1 MPWLGELSHENT
13 IHVPLFE
20 KTLGKTVLITTEDGD
35 ATDSE
40 VYMYIADSPEDLLAG
55 NGQLYVFRAK
65 DSATFNTWDDIY
77 FSTGSVKGKFIPLD
91 WDHAIQDEIDLHN
104 EALAKGAF
112 LFVRPEDAAMDK
124 RALRGNIMYM
134 ADTGNDRD
142 ENGVLIPPGS
152 NGQEFTK
159 GRMYKF
165 EFTDPKDPTT
175 ARFRVMMDGNDP
187 KAPGF
192 GVLVNP
198 DNIDTSKR
206 SLMINEDWIG
216 VNRSPATETPYDITK
231 NSKILRVDLG
241 SGKLEK
247 VAFVNQLEIP
257 ALVHGNWE
265 SSGIL
270 DASEFF
276 GRGSWLVDVQA
287 HGLAEGGQLLLMKV
301 RGS

>member
-1 MPWLGELSHENT
+1 
-13 IHVPLFE
+13 
-20 KTLGKTVLITTEDGD
+20 
-35 ATDSE
+35 
-40 VYMYIADSPEDLLAG
+40 
-55 NGQLYVFRAK
+55 
-65 DSATFNTWDDIY
+65 
-77 FSTGSVKGKFIPLD
+77 
-91 WDHAIQDEIDLHN
+91 
-104 EALAKGAF
+104 
-112 LFVRPEDAAMDK
+112 
-124 RALRGNIMYM
+124 
-134 ADTGNDRD
+134 
-142 ENGVLIPPGS
+142 
-152 NGQEFTK
+152 
-159 GRMYKF
+159 
-165 EFTDPKDPTT
+165 
-175 ARFRVMMDGNDP
+175 
-187 KAPGF
+187 
-192 GVLVNP
+192 LVNP